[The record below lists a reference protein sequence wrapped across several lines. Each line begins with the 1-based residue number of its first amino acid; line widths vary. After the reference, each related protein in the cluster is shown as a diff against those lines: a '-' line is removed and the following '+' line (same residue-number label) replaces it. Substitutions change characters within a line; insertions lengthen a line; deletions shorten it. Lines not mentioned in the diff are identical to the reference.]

1 VIRRSSKKRPREDT
15 PNVVARFAVFKAQ
28 TVLAQVSDYL
38 ADPKG
43 SDRGRDWSDLKDQ
56 VADVSSAIASIE
68 ESALIPHKWDDS
80 VPEAVC
86 DILDRVESVV
96 SLVHVRTFM
105 QDNGVYADGE
115 AQAVGALSRQIRGA
129 NPGERISY

>member
-1 VIRRSSKKRPREDT
+1 MLD
-15 PNVVARFAVFKAQ
+15 
-28 TVLAQVSDYL
+28 QVSNYL
-38 ADPKG
+38 ANPQG
-43 SDRGRDWSDLKDQ
+43 SDKGRDWSDLKEQ
-56 VADVSSAIASIE
+56 VAEASSAVVSIE
-68 ESALIPHKWDDS
+68 ESALIPHNWDDA

-115 AQAVGALSRQIRGA
+115 AQEVGALSRRIRGA